1 MVTRYFLHSVLAVL
15 TLLGTIAVQAAEL
28 TASVDRNTV
37 ESTEHVVLT
46 LSLINSDTR
55 LRAEGVSPNVDLSVL
70 TKNFDIGM
78 PHVEN
83 NYNIYR
89 GRGRSTSALSVDLF
103 PRREGRLIIPAF
115 KIDGLSTAPIVITA
129 RGLPPGAAPEIF
141 SRSGVSKDTVWQ
153 REQFVAWLDVYHRVQ
168 LKTASVGEYIST
180 EPLAIELMEHRDL
193 PQSERKETFK
203 GVGYD
208 VTRVAWAIFP
218 KQSGELTVFLPD
230 VWIVAADG
238 RKLRLPHQRQRV
250 EVKALPPEVTD
261 DIAVGKP
268 RLTQTAPAPAP
279 SVNTVSTWTVTVRG
293 PFGRFTL
300 PDMLPLP
307 PLPPGIEVYG
317 DHGQR
322 GSETVTSGLT
332 TVVTY
337 TLSALPQSG
346 GTFKLP
352 PLRIPYFDTERGVIA
367 VAELAEPSIEVP
379 AAGASI
385 AAPAASAVQTTAV
398 AASTSTN
405 PSLNWQVATLVFAA
419 LWVASL
425 IMMWRNPHPLPPV
438 AAQKAA
444 PARAPIPPA
453 NHHPLQTQLLAAFN
467 SRTLEQGLSAWE
479 AQCGSDQAMRDTVR
493 AVQQLCYGNDR
504 NADGA
509 VLSRAVTD
517 AVARIRSSVPHR
529 APAANDPWR
538 PEAFA
543 VNPARQ

>member
-1 MVTRYFLHSVLAVL
+1 MVMRYFLHSVLAVL
-15 TLLGTIAVQAAEL
+15 TLLSAVAVQAAEL

-37 ESTEHVVLT
+37 EPDEHVVLT

-70 TKNFDIGM
+70 TKNFDIGT
-78 PHVEN
+78 PRVEN

-89 GRGRSTSALSVDLF
+89 GRGRSTSALSIDLF
-103 PRREGRLIIPAF
+103 PRREGRLTIPAF

-141 SRSGVSKDTVWQ
+141 SRSGVSKGTVWQ

-168 LKTASVGEYIST
+168 LKNASVGEYIST

-193 PQSERKETFK
+193 PQSERKETVK

-218 KQSGELTVFLPD
+218 KQSGELTVYLPD
-230 VWIVAADG
+230 VWIVTADR
-238 RKLRLPHQRQRV
+238 RKLRLPHQQERV
-250 EVKALPPEVTD
+250 EVKTLPAEVTD

-268 RLTQTAPAPAP
+268 ELTQTAPTPAP
-279 SVNTVSTWTVTVRG
+279 SLNNISTWTVTVRG

-307 PLPPGIEVYG
+307 PLPPGIRVYG

-322 GSETVTSGLT
+322 GSETVTAGLT

-352 PLRIPYFDTERGVIA
+352 PLRIPYFDTERGVMA

-379 AAGASI
+379 AAGA
-385 AAPAASAVQTTAV
+385 ATAPAAASANSTTA
-398 AASTSTN
+398 AATSTSTD
-405 PSLNWQVATLVFAA
+405 SSRNWQIATLVFAA
-419 LWVASL
+419 LWVATL
-425 IMMWRNPHPLPPV
+425 IILGRKSRPLPPV
-438 AAQKAA
+438 AEQNAA
-444 PARAPIPPA
+444 PSRAPIPPA
-453 NHHPLQTQLLAAFN
+453 NHHPLQAQLLAAFH

-479 AQCGSDQAMRDTVR
+479 TRHGVNPGLRDTVR

-504 NADGA
+504 NADSA
-509 VLSRAVTD
+509 ALSRAVAD
-517 AVARIRSSVPHR
+517 AIAKIRAA
-529 APAANDPWR
+529 APRGAPVANDPWR
-538 PEAFA
+538 PESFA
-543 VNPARQ
+543 VDPARQ